1 MRKHLLSFLALA
13 LGIGTAVA
21 GPVSQS
27 QAKYVGQQFVCA
39 NFGAAAQ
46 SAELTL
52 VQTGTSSEGSV
63 CYYVYNVGSEGFV
76 IVSADDNYRPII
88 GYSKEGIFDTN
99 NMSPECAYYLG
110 AIAESRSATRATGP
124 VDPTVPT
131 EWKTVTNTGKLLSRN
146 NGRGVD
152 FLVQA
157 KWDQSPAP
165 YNSMCPVEP
174 ASSDGHVVTGCVATA
189 MAQLMSYWR
198 YPAQGQGSHSYN
210 HPVYGVQS
218 VNFGQATYN
227 WENVLNSYSG
237 NYTPEQGELV
247 SKISYH
253 CGVAVD
259 MNYDWVS
266 SDPNSSHQGSG
277 AFSETVPAAIANY
290 FRFSTAASLLSRSSY
305 TLTAWQD
312 QLKEQFD
319 MGWPVYYAGS
329 GAGGGHAFICDGYD
343 DADLFHFNWGWGGYQ
358 NGYFAIDALNPGS
371 SSFNNTQRTIINFV
385 PVDTYNNT
393 PQAPTN
399 FNVTPADNY
408 ELAASLTWVNPTKTM
423 NNSNLTSIDQIVV
436 TRDGEIIYTEENVTP
451 GATMTV
457 TDNSVPRFDAFNYKV
472 YAVYNGAHGKLAYK
486 NKVIFGPSCQW
497 SIIINQAS
505 MVGFRGGLIHVY
517 NSAGT
522 DIAQVTTNTSA
533 LQTINIDVPLGMVS
547 FGWSAPT
554 QDGDFNMTFL
564 IKNSEN
570 QTVYTYNGSSADM
583 PVGVF
588 FTTNNGCGNAAPV
601 GVPSNLV
608 ARIDEENPN
617 NVVLTWDGVR
627 EDGYGYVLYRDNVV
641 LRLIPDATTFVDE
654 NATMGGHCYYV
665 SFLGYG
671 GENGEYSNES
681 CVSIGECYAPRNI
694 TYQYTGSNNKIKL
707 FWEKPEPE
715 TELLSGYYLYRR
727 YDEDDEYTLIKVF
740 GNNTLN
746 YTDNTATREGWYFY
760 KLYAFYLDL
769 DECVSA
775 PANWIGDENQFHLH
789 VLRTF
794 TGVDENEADGISVY
808 PNPAKDSFTIEGD
821 GLMHVTVFNTIG
833 QAVCDMDCNAN
844 SVTVSLNNVESGLY
858 TVRIA
863 TENGTSTKRISIV
876 R

>member
-27 QAKYVGQQFVCA
+27 HAKYIGQQFVCA
-39 NFGAAAQ
+39 NFGAATQ
-46 SAELTL
+46 SSELTL
-52 VQTGTSSEGSV
+52 VQTGVSSEGTV
-63 CYYVYNVGSEGFV
+63 CYYVYNVGNEGFV

-110 AIAESRSATRATGP
+110 SIAESRNVMRATGP
-124 VDPTVPT
+124 VEPTVPT
-131 EWKTVTNTGKLLSRN
+131 EWKSVANTGKLISRN

-152 FLVQA
+152 YLVQA
-157 KWDQSPAP
+157 KWDQNPAP

-189 MAQLMSYWR
+189 MAQLMSYWK
-198 YPAQGQGSHSYN
+198 YPAQGQGSHSYY
-210 HPVYGVQS
+210 HPVYGTQS
-218 VNFGQATYN
+218 VNFAQATYN
-227 WENVLNSYSG
+227 WEHALNSYG
-237 NYTPEQGELV
+237 VGYTTEQGEIAA
-247 SKISYH
+247 KISYH

-266 SDPNSSHQGSG
+266 SDPNSPHQGSG
-277 AFSETVPAAIANY
+277 ALSESVTGAISNY
-290 FRFSTAASLLSRSSY
+290 FRFSTAASLQSRSSH

-312 QLKEQFD
+312 KLKEQFD
-319 MGWPVYYAGS
+319 MGWPVYYAGR
-329 GAGGGHAFICDGYD
+329 GDGGHAFICDGYD
-343 DADLFHFNWGWGGYQ
+343 DADLFHFNWGWGGSQ
-358 NGYFAIDALNPGS
+358 NGYFAIDALNPYTTVT
-371 SSFNNTQRTIINFV
+371 FNNDQRAIINFV
-385 PVDTYNNT
+385 PLEVYNNT

-399 FNVTPADNY
+399 FNVTPANNY
-408 ELAASLTWVNPTKTM
+408 ELAATLTWVNPTKTM
-423 NNSNLTSIDQIVV
+423 NNTNLSTIDQIIV
-436 TRDGEIIYTEENVTP
+436 TRDGEVVYTEDNVTP

-457 TDNSVPRFDAFNYKV
+457 TDNTVPRFDAFNYKV

-486 NKVIFGPSCQW
+486 NKVTFGPSCDW
-497 SIIINQAS
+497 SIIISQAS
-505 MVGFRGGLIHVY
+505 MNGFRGGLIHVY

-522 DIAQVTTNTSA
+522 EIAQVTTNTSS
-533 LQTINIDVPLGMVS
+533 LQTINFDVPLGMVS

-554 QDGDFNMTFL
+554 QDGNFPMTFI
-564 IKNSEN
+564 IKNSDN
-570 QTVYTYNGSSADM
+570 QTVYTYNGNSDDM
-583 PVGVF
+583 TVGVF

-608 ARIDEENPN
+608 AELDAENPN
-617 NVVLTWDGVR
+617 NVVVTWNGVR
-627 EDGYGYVLYRDNVV
+627 EEGYGYVLYRDDVV
-641 LRLIPDATTFVDE
+641 YRLIPDATSFVDE
-654 NATMGGHCYYV
+654 NASMGGHCYYV
-665 SFLGYG
+665 SFLGFG

-681 CVSIGECYAPRNI
+681 CVTIGECYAPRNL

-707 FWEKPEPE
+707 YWEKPEPL
-715 TELLSGYYLYRR
+715 TDLLSGYYLYRR
-727 YDEDDEYTLIKVF
+727 YDDEDEYSLIKIF
-740 GNNTLN
+740 GDNTTN

-760 KLYAFYLDL
+760 KLYALYVDL
-769 DECVSA
+769 DECMSA
-775 PANWIGDENQFHLH
+775 PANWIEDENQFYLH

-794 TGVDENEADGISVY
+794 TDVDENAADGISVY
-808 PNPAKDSFTIEGD
+808 PNPAKDNLTIKGEG
-821 GLMHVTVFNTIG
+821 MTHITVFNTIG
-833 QAVCDMDCNAN
+833 QAVYDTECSADA
-844 SVTVSLNNVESGLY
+844 VTVNLNGMESGLY